1 MLRNTVV
8 ETDTDK
14 PQEPELLEVVST
26 TTDGITVVTAAGEID
41 HSSAGRLVQALDP
54 GGLGERPRVVVDM
67 ERVTFIDSSGINV
80 LLAAHRDL
88 TAAGGWLR
96 LANASTY
103 VLRTLQIVGIDTLV
117 PCCGSL
123 GEALTA

>member
-8 ETDTDK
+8 QTDTDRPK
-14 PQEPELLEVVST
+14 EPELLEVVST
-26 TTDGITVVTAAGEID
+26 TTDGVTVVTATGEID
-41 HSSAGRLVQALDP
+41 HGSVGCLVRALEP
-54 GGLGERPRVVVDM
+54 GGIGERPRVIVDM

-88 TAAGGWLR
+88 GAAGGWLR
-96 LANASTY
+96 LANTSAY

-123 GEALTA
+123 HEALTA